1 MRHFCCATSDVERGA
16 GEFLDAEGVKAD
28 AGAYDVYDRVDGAD
42 FVKMNLLKGHV
53 VNAGFGFAQFF
64 EDSGSALAHLRSE
77 PRFFEDF
84 EDRTEGAM
92 LGLILCFDFDVG
104 GGHAGLPDFF
114 GGESPAR
121 DLQAAQFGAE
131 MHNVAAGV
139 NQGTESHV
147 AANARKTIEISE
159 FHGGNRSA
167 VGLHCLLGLSAGYKL
182 ILSTQRKTVKRP
194 GHSCCL

>member
-16 GEFLDAEGVKAD
+16 CEFLDAEGVKAD

-104 GGHAGLPDFF
+104 GGHAVLPDFF
-114 GGESPAR
+114 GGEM
-121 DLQAAQFGAE
+121 L
-131 MHNVAAGV
+131 NVAAGV

-182 ILSTQRKTVKRP
+182 ILSTQRRSVKRT
-194 GHSCCL
+194 GLSSCL